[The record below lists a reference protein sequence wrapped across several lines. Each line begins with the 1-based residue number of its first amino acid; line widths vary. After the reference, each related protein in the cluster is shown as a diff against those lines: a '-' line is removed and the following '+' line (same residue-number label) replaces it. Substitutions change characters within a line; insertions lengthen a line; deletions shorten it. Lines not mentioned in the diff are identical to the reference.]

1 MILIA
6 GPCVIESRE
15 LIMKVAESLRK
26 FNEMSGVEF
35 YFKSS
40 FDKANR
46 TSISSFRG
54 PGLERGCEILAEVKE
69 KFGYKILTD
78 IHESYQAEPVAR
90 VADVLQIPAFLCRQ
104 TDLLVAAASTQAVVN
119 IKKGQ
124 FLSPQAMK
132 HSVEK
137 VLQTR
142 GARAYTP
149 QSGAASSDTKAAQN
163 SACSS
168 DTEIYSAQSGVR
180 GGAND
185 GSSALGTQNSCSTA
199 QDAQNFIHTC
209 GAKSG
214 AERESATQSTATPCA
229 AQSDNKSEAQSA
241 SQRNFSHT
249 CNAQDG
255 SISAAQNAAQP
266 SGEGMH
272 DLARR
277 RGVWLTERGS
287 TFGYGNLIVDMRS
300 LPIMREFAPV
310 IFDATHSVQMPSIG
324 ATSGGDSRFVP
335 YLARAAAA
343 VGVDGFFY
351 ETHPDPAHALSDGPN
366 MLNLQQL
373 ERVVAQTLAIQ
384 KALGF

>member
-54 PGLERGCEILAEVKE
+54 PGLQRGCEILTEVKE

-142 GARAYTP
+142 SARAYTP
-149 QSGAASSDTKAAQN
+149 QSGAASSGTNAAQN
-163 SACSS
+163 GACSS
-168 DTEIYSAQSGVR
+168 DTEIYSAQSGAR
-180 GGAND
+180 SSTD
-185 GSSALGTQNSCSTA
+185 SGSSVLGAQNSCGARS
-199 QDAQNFIHTC
+199 DAQNFIHTYA
-209 GAKSG
+209 AKG
-214 AERESATQSTATPCA
+214 TATPCA

-241 SQRNFSHT
+241 LQPNLSHT

-255 SISAAQNAAQP
+255 SISAAQNAPQP

-277 RGVWLTERGS
+277 YGVWLTERGS

-373 ERVVAQTLAIQ
+373 ERIVAQTLAIQ